1 MNKLIKMAT
10 LVAGVCAMLGLAGCG
25 GGGTPDSIAKEVVAC
40 LKDADLKGVS
50 KYCTGDFKKG
60 IGMLKGMMEED
71 EEGEMRAEFKKD
83 FGSKKYEFGTAVIEG
98 DKAKVPVK
106 IDGKEKKMD
115 FVKVDGKWM
124 VDDFNF
130 KDM

>member
-10 LVAGVCAMLGLAGCG
+10 LVAGVCAMLGLAGC

-50 KYCTGDFKKG
+50 KYGTDDFKKG
-60 IGMLKGMMEED
+60 VGMLKGMMEAD
-71 EEGEMRAEFKKD
+71 EKGEMRAEFKKD
-83 FGSKKYEFGTAVIEG
+83 FGNKKYEFGTAVIEG
-98 DKAKVPVK
+98 DTAKVPVK
-106 IDGKEKKMD
+106 IDGKEKAMK